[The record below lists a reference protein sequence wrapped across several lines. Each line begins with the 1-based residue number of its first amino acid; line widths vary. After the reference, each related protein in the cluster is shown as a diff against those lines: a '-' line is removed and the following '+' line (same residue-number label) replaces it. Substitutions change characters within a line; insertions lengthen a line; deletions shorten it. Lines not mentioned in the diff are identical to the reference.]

1 MSNSARFNLVLP
13 SSALATTDD
22 GWQDVQPEYIK
33 VWASAVHSLR
43 EHPITVGPDRYTALV
58 DWTSTLQR
66 HKRYYSALQYVHS
79 GAADKGAYI
88 QRLLKANFPKRPA
101 QNPIE
106 VHARGVRNP
115 QLLSIAENVVYDSF
129 FMMNIAAPSSCNFYR
144 AMLLGDKI
152 EPNVSLSHHAFE
164 LLHLV
169 SLKEKWPSIAFLNL
183 DRVIV
188 WYRAVRQ
195 GALQIPSNPM
205 ERVLFSLFH
214 ISKIDMSP
222 VEVVWLFYAFESL
235 LQTSVGQN
243 FALIVKRLCLLLEAD
258 DKQSSLVRKLMRDL
272 YDLRSAIVHGGYQ
285 ITHPMHDAGLDKRV
299 MDSFVRETRAT
310 DYGYALLI
318 SAVQKA
324 IVKGW
329 KYPRFAEVIEGE
341 QITVT
346 NDALQ

>member
-1 MSNSARFNLVLP
+1 VLP

-66 HKRYYSALQYVHS
+66 HKRYCSALQYVHS

-144 AMLLGDKI
+144 AAASLGDKI

-164 LLHLV
+164 SLH
-169 SLKEKWPSIAFLNL
+169 P
-183 DRVIV
+183 
-188 WYRAVRQ
+188 
-195 GALQIPSNPM
+195 
-205 ERVLFSLFH
+205 LFH
-214 ISKIDMSP
+214 
-222 VEVVWLFYAFESL
+222 
-235 LQTSVGQN
+235 
-243 FALIVKRLCLLLEAD
+243 
-258 DKQSSLVRKLMRDL
+258 
-272 YDLRSAIVHGGYQ
+272 
-285 ITHPMHDAGLDKRV
+285 
-299 MDSFVRETRAT
+299 
-310 DYGYALLI
+310 
-318 SAVQKA
+318 
-324 IVKGW
+324 
-329 KYPRFAEVIEGE
+329 
-341 QITVT
+341 
-346 NDALQ
+346 